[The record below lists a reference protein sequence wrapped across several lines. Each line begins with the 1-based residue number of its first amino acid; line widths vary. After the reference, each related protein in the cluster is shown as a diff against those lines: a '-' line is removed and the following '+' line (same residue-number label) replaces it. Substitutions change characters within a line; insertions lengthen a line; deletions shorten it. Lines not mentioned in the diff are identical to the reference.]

1 MSKKSKKNTVNT
13 VMNKEENVMSKKNV
27 AAVSVSKGEVHK
39 LSVCVDDVVVM
50 TNVVSV
56 PTDSALKK
64 VKMCIEFDLADI
76 VNSDTV
82 TAEPVE
88 AVNNVVA
95 VAEQTEQVV
104 VDEPE
109 VVVPQAITALAVVPN
124 TESEKNNVVTIKAA
138 DMLNSDEKTY
148 FVKSL
153 NNIIKALVAAGCEN
167 DEVPF
172 DTTNEEIEATE
183 TPVAEVTKTK
193 MVTEEQEHGLRFLE
207 KTANQYCVGLTEVIK
222 NKLAGKNDNLLGQ
235 IETFVFNLTYKKFGS
250 LFSKYVD
257 KQYAGLF
264 CNLTDDDAYNDVFN
278 AFEQLGVNFFED
290 GEYIKNDFYGNEDS
304 VDVRSIVALIDGELD
319 KIVNN
324 KKIDEKFNKALS
336 SNSNTWMT
344 VKRYVI
350 KAVKS
355 FCVLSGSMDT
365 KKEESVVTEPV
376 DNVEPTVVPE
386 GDTVTDEPK
395 AEKVKVEEESSV
407 DADEQSADNHEDD
420 ADETTEDEVITLT
433 DEQKKDLMLI
443 EAVIY
448 YFYVAFAGVISAD
461 VDSKSN
467 VNLYRFMRKVLLDG
481 TIVRRFVYRSVIVD
495 LYKRYM
501 PKHIADLF
509 DFDEHNYCSD
519 GYKVTLAVFE
529 KLGIELFKDGVRVEH
544 CGVSSDVAVN
554 TVDVFLNNSKDAI
567 LNDESFSNQLKAASS
582 FGDYRQYIADIT
594 KKFIK
599 LIADMF
605 SSDDE
610 DGEKE
615 DVIPT
620 IPVDPVIEKTEEVAP
635 QAPATTEES
644 ATLVVSADGSNQFM
658 FHGFMVEGGYE
669 EEEGV
674 IPVNPASSPEAPI
687 HKDAPSVTPATEESV
702 VPAVKKA
709 EGEMDM
715 SKFAIPLNDAAKNA
729 SKKTVKKETKNGE
742 ANQTKETT
750 TSTPKS
756 AKTVSG
762 GNTANDAEVDT
773 SVIHITPLASD
784 REILVRYKDRNN
796 MPFNKVNLEVSDYED
811 GKKYRNYNLSH
822 AIVDTLQSIINNS
835 KLNKNCK
842 VVVIHTGAFYVDKA
856 FHDPSIVWDTLLGKR
871 EPKSDV
877 ARKYRKDFIDFTKKL
892 SDMGITVLCNVPNNI
907 DA

>member
-1 MSKKSKKNTVNT
+1 MSKNKKNAV
-13 VMNKEENVMSKKNV
+13 VMNNKEVNVMKKNV
-27 AAVSVSKGEVHK
+27 AVSVSKGKTHE
-39 LSVCVDDVVVM
+39 LSVCLDGVPVMSCELSVPTNSPLNDGANVELRIKLNIGDVAMDVVNQGAAKSAEATNDVVVEN
-50 TNVVSV
+50 TVPEQAEEVV
-56 PTDSALKK
+56 
-64 VKMCIEFDLADI
+64 I
-76 VNSDTV
+76 
-82 TAEPVE
+82 
-88 AVNNVVA
+88 
-95 VAEQTEQVV
+95 
-104 VDEPE
+104 DEPE

-324 KKIDEKFNKALS
+324 KEIDEKFNKALS

-376 DNVEPTVVPE
+376 DNVKPTVVPE

-433 DEQKKDLMLI
+433 DDQKEDLMLI

-509 DFDEHNYCSD
+509 DFDEHNCCSD

-620 IPVDPVIEKTEEVAP
+620 VPVDPVIEKTEEVAP

-687 HKDAPSVTPATEESV
+687 HKDAPPVTPATEESV
-702 VPAVKKA
+702 VPTVKKA

-729 SKKTVKKETKNGE
+729 SKKT
-742 ANQTKETT
+742 A

-773 SVIHITPLASD
+773 SVIHITPLATD

-796 MPFNKVNLEVSDYED
+796 MPFNKVNLNVSDYED

-822 AIVDTLQSIINNS
+822 AIVGSLQFIINNS

>member
-222 NKLAGKNDNLLGQ
+222 NKLAGKNDGLLGQ

-290 GEYIKNDFYGNEDS
+290 G
-304 VDVRSIVALIDGELD
+304 
-319 KIVNN
+319 
-324 KKIDEKFNKALS
+324 
-336 SNSNTWMT
+336 
-344 VKRYVI
+344 
-350 KAVKS
+350 
-355 FCVLSGSMDT
+355 
-365 KKEESVVTEPV
+365 
-376 DNVEPTVVPE
+376 
-386 GDTVTDEPK
+386 
-395 AEKVKVEEESSV
+395 
-407 DADEQSADNHEDD
+407 
-420 ADETTEDEVITLT
+420 
-433 DEQKKDLMLI
+433 
-443 EAVIY
+443 
-448 YFYVAFAGVISAD
+448 
-461 VDSKSN
+461 
-467 VNLYRFMRKVLLDG
+467 
-481 TIVRRFVYRSVIVD
+481 
-495 LYKRYM
+495 
-501 PKHIADLF
+501 
-509 DFDEHNYCSD
+509 
-519 GYKVTLAVFE
+519 
-529 KLGIELFKDGVRVEH
+529 VRVEH

-554 TVDVFLNNSKDAI
+554 TVDVFLNNSKDGI
-567 LNDESFSNQLKAASS
+567 LNDESFNNQLKAASS

-605 SSDDE
+605 SYDDE
-610 DGEKE
+610 DGEEE

-620 IPVDPVIEKTEEVAP
+620 APVDPVIEKAEEVAP

-644 ATLVVSADGSNQFM
+644 STLVVSADGSNQFM

-687 HKDAPSVTPATEESV
+687 HKDAPPVTPATEESV
-702 VPAVKKA
+702 VPTVKKA
-709 EGEMDM
+709 ESEMDM

-892 SDMGITVLCNVPNNI
+892 SDMGITVLCNVPSNI